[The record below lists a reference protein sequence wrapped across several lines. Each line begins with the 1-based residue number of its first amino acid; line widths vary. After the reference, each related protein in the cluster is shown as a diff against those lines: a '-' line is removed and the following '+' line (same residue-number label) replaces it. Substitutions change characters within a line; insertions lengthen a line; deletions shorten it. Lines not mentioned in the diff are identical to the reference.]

1 VSLSLACSSL
11 RLGYLLVLELL
22 LLSSLVVVRGSSTAN
37 SASSAYAACQASAEP
52 ASWRVTSTASAA
64 SRSRWVRGILPSVVP
79 SDLLET
85 GQESPGPPCSRHL
98 FQLQESVVVG
108 RIYLLRLLTLKE

>member
-1 VSLSLACSSL
+1 
-11 RLGYLLVLELL
+11 VLELL

-37 SASSAYAACQASAEP
+37 SAFTACQASAEP
-52 ASWRVTSTASAA
+52 SSWRVTSTGSAA
-64 SRSRWVRGILPSVVP
+64 SRSRWIRGVVPPVVP

-85 GQESPGPPCSRHL
+85 GQESPGPPCPRHL

-108 RIYLLRLLTLKE
+108 RM